1 MLFFKK
7 NKGFH
12 SQDIFGEIRSDMHS
26 HLLPGIDDGAADV
39 ETSVRLIKGMQA
51 LGYKKLITTPHILWD
66 MYKNTNEIIVE
77 KFQLLKKK
85 LEEEKINVDLEAAAE
100 YYIDDHL
107 EELLAKKEPLLSFG
121 NKMVLVEFSLASAPF
136 DLKDVL
142 FEMQLQGYLPVI
154 AHPER
159 YSYKA
164 GQKNFFDELKDIGC
178 LFQLNILSLTKH
190 YGTDVTDLA
199 HYLCKKNYYDLIGT
213 DLHHSRH
220 LDALAHPSIVPPL
233 KRLLDS
239 GKIQNPNL

>member
-1 MLFFKK
+1 
-7 NKGFH
+7 
-12 SQDIFGEIRSDMHS
+12 MHS

-39 ETSVRLIKGMQA
+39 ETSIRLIKGLQQ
-51 LGYKKLITTPHILWD
+51 LGYKKLVTTPHILWD
-66 MYKNTNEIIVE
+66 MYKNTNEIILE
-77 KFQLLKKK
+77 KFELVKKK
-85 LEEEKINVDLEAAAE
+85 MEEEKLDVELEAAAE

-107 EELLAKKEPLLSFG
+107 EELLAQKRPLLSFG

-142 FEMQLQGYLPVI
+142 FEIQLQGYQPVI

-164 GQKNFFDELKDIGC
+164 GQKKFFDELKDVGC
-178 LFQLNILSLTKH
+178 LFQLNILSLTNH
-190 YGTDVTDLA
+190 YGSEVTDLA
-199 HYLCKKNYYDLIGT
+199 HYFCKKQYYDLVGT

-220 LDALAHPSIVPPL
+220 IDALHNPSLSSPL

>member
-1 MLFFKK
+1 LFFRKK
-7 NKGFH
+7 SPAAPVF
-12 SQDIFGEIRSDMHS
+12 DLLRADMHS

-39 ETSVRLIKGMQA
+39 ETSISLVKGMQQ

-66 MYKNTNEIIVE
+66 LYKNTHEIIAE
-77 KFQLLKKK
+77 KYSVVKKRLK
-85 LEEEKINVDLEAAAE
+85 EEKIDVVFEAAAE

-107 EELLAKKEPLLSFG
+107 EELLAKKSPLLSFG

-142 FEMQLQGYLPVI
+142 FEMQLQGYSPVI

-159 YSYKA
+159 YSYKT
-164 GQKNFFDELKDIGC
+164 GQKKFFDELKDIGC
-178 LFQLNILSLTKH
+178 LFQLNVLSLTNH
-190 YGTDVTDLA
+190 YGSEVTDLA
-199 HYLCKKNYYDLIGT
+199 NYLCKKQYYDLVGT

-220 LDALAHPSIVPPL
+220 LAALQNPSIAISL

>member
-1 MLFFKK
+1 
-7 NKGFH
+7 
-12 SQDIFGEIRSDMHS
+12 MHS

-39 ETSVRLIKGMQA
+39 ETSIRLIKGLQQ
-51 LGYKKLITTPHILWD
+51 LGYKKLVTTPHILWD
-66 MYKNTNEIIVE
+66 MYKNTNEIISE
-77 KFQLLKKK
+77 KFELVKKK
-85 LEEEKINVDLEAAAE
+85 MEEEKLDVELEAAAE

-107 EELLAKKEPLLSFG
+107 EELLAQKKPLLSFG

-142 FEMQLQGYLPVI
+142 FEIQLQGYQPVI

-164 GQKNFFDELKDIGC
+164 GQKKFFDELKDVGC
-178 LFQLNILSLTKH
+178 LFQLNILSLANH
-190 YGTDVTDLA
+190 YGSEVTDLA
-199 HYLCKKNYYDLIGT
+199 HYFCKKQYYDLVGT

-220 LDALAHPSIVPPL
+220 IDALHNPSLSSPL

>member
-1 MLFFKK
+1 MFFKK
-7 NKGFH
+7 KISTLSVF
-12 SQDIFGEIRSDMHS
+12 DLIKADMHS

-39 ETSVRLIKGMQA
+39 ETSIRLIKGLQQ
-51 LGYKKLITTPHILWD
+51 LGYKKLVTTPHILWD
-66 MYKNTNEIIVE
+66 MYKNTNEIILE
-77 KFQLLKKK
+77 KFEVVKKK
-85 LEEEKINVDLEAAAE
+85 MGEEKLDVELEAAAE

-107 EELLAKKEPLLSFG
+107 EELLAQKKPLLSFG

-142 FEMQLQGYLPVI
+142 FEIQLQGYQPVI

-164 GQKNFFDELKDIGC
+164 GQKIFFDELKDIGC
-178 LFQLNILSLTKH
+178 LFQLNILSLTNH
-190 YGTDVTDLA
+190 YGSEVTDLA
-199 HYLCKKNYYDLIGT
+199 HYFCKKHYYDLVGT

-220 LDALAHPSIVPPL
+220 LDALHNPSLSSQL

>member
-1 MLFFKK
+1 MFFLKRNKNIQNQDLFR
-7 NKGFH
+7 
-12 SQDIFGEIRSDMHS
+12 ELRADMHS

-39 ETSVRLIKGMQA
+39 ETSIRLIKGLQQ
-51 LGYKKLITTPHILWD
+51 LGYKKLVTTPHILWD
-66 MYKNTNEIIVE
+66 MYKNTNEIIFE
-77 KFQLLKKK
+77 KFELVKKK
-85 LEEEKINVDLEAAAE
+85 MEEEQLDVELEAAAE

-107 EELLAKKEPLLSFG
+107 EELLAQKRPLLSFG

-136 DLKDVL
+136 DLKNVL
-142 FEMQLQGYLPVI
+142 FEIQLQGYQPVI

-164 GQKNFFDELKDIGC
+164 GQKKFFDELKDIGC
-178 LFQLNILSLTKH
+178 LFQLNILSLINH
-190 YGTDVTDLA
+190 YGSEVTDLA
-199 HYLCKKNYYDLIGT
+199 HYFCKKQYYDLVGT

-220 LDALAHPSIVPPL
+220 LDALHHPSLSSQL